1 MDDAHLPRRTRRR
14 ADALALDA
22 IAHVAPAARNS
33 IGMRADDMARLAVE
47 TLPDAD
53 EWRVVRALMALDRA
67 DAEPATAVREWAAA
81 RAEET
86 RECMEADDAVE
97 LECELPHWAL
107 VPHGAPGALGLMA
120 VQSAERLG

>member
-1 MDDAHLPRRTRRR
+1 MS
-14 ADALALDA
+14 
-22 IAHVAPAARNS
+22 AR
-33 IGMRADDMARLAVE
+33 AVE
-47 TLPDAD
+47 DTASLPWCLDHD
-53 EWRVVRALMALDRA
+53 ERD
-67 DAEPATAVREWAAA
+67 TWAAA

-120 VQSAERLG
+120 VQSGERLG